1 MQLKLNKNNMKTD
14 NKWDNWLIEL
24 FEYNWLIE
32 YKGSYRAEIL
42 FNLNSGFNTKHT
54 IKQFLLYLRELNY
67 SL

>member
-1 MQLKLNKNNMKTD
+1 MQLKLNKNNMKTN
-14 NKWDNWLIEL
+14 NKWDNWLIGP
-24 FEYNWLIE
+24 NWLIE

-54 IKQFLLYLRELNY
+54 IKQFLLYLHELNY